1 MNEPVPIDD
10 AIYEARAAFVAELAS
25 RLHAYGTTAQ
35 RLEGAVAGVARRLGL
50 YCEVFSN
57 PTGIILS
64 FADPVRGQYDGITR
78 VLRLD
83 PGEQNL
89 ARLAATDAIAEDVL
103 AGRLAPKDGQAA
115 LLALDA
121 PAPRRQA
128 VLSALAFGL
137 SAAAVAA
144 LLGAGGVDIATAGGI
159 GVLIGV
165 FAVLSSGRPQLI
177 EAQEAIAALV
187 ATLLAA
193 AVATFVA
200 PLSLKTV
207 VVSSLIVLMPGL
219 MLTNA
224 VSELASRQLVSG
236 TARFAGAMMILL
248 QLTFGT
254 VAATQIVRLLGW
266 QPQDAP
272 TVLPSLP
279 AEVGALLVASF
290 AFAVLF
296 RAARRDVLLVMGSA
310 LFGYAVT
317 RRRRVAGDVDRR
329 LRRRRLPRR
338 HGRGRGQ
345 QPLRPAREP
354 ARRARARAGDHPAGA
369 RQREFPQ
376 PRLRDGAR
384 RLPRARHGVRRGLD
398 ARGDRRRPAVRQPAG
413 AVAPE
418 PLTDQRDQTMSM
430 PSEPATAP
438 RSMAVKPGLAPA
450 SSSRPT
456 VCSQTK

>member
-272 TVLPSLP
+272 PVLPSRP
-279 AEVGALLVASF
+279 AELGALLVGSF

-296 RAARRDVLLVMGSA
+296 RASRRDVLLVMGSA

-317 RRRRVAGDVDRR
+317 RAGGAWLGMSTGGFAGGAFLGGMAVAAVSNLYGRLANRPGALVRVPGIILLVPGSVSFRSLGFVMERDVFLGLDTAFVVVSTLVAIVAGLLFGNLLVPSRR
-329 LRRRRLPRR
+329 DL
-338 HGRGRGQ
+338 
-345 QPLRPAREP
+345 
-354 ARRARARAGDHPAGA
+354 
-369 RQREFPQ
+369 
-376 PRLRDGAR
+376 
-384 RLPRARHGVRRGLD
+384 
-398 ARGDRRRPAVRQPAG
+398 
-413 AVAPE
+413 
-418 PLTDQRDQTMSM
+418 
-430 PSEPATAP
+430 
-438 RSMAVKPGLAPA
+438 
-450 SSSRPT
+450 
-456 VCSQTK
+456 

>member
-254 VAATQIVRLLGW
+254 VAATQLVRLLGW

-296 RAARRDVLLVMGSA
+296 RASRRDVLLVMGSA

-317 RRRRVAGDVDRR
+317 RAGGAWLGMSTGGFAGGAFLGGMAVAAVSNLYGRLANRPGALVRVPGIILLVPGSVSFRSLGFVMERDVFLGIDAAVVLLSTLIAIVAGLLFGNLLVPSRR
-329 LRRRRLPRR
+329 DL
-338 HGRGRGQ
+338 
-345 QPLRPAREP
+345 
-354 ARRARARAGDHPAGA
+354 
-369 RQREFPQ
+369 
-376 PRLRDGAR
+376 
-384 RLPRARHGVRRGLD
+384 
-398 ARGDRRRPAVRQPAG
+398 
-413 AVAPE
+413 
-418 PLTDQRDQTMSM
+418 
-430 PSEPATAP
+430 
-438 RSMAVKPGLAPA
+438 
-450 SSSRPT
+450 
-456 VCSQTK
+456 

>member
-144 LLGAGGVDIATAGGI
+144 LLGAGGST
-159 GVLIGV
+159 
-165 FAVLSSGRPQLI
+165 SP
-177 EAQEAIAALV
+177 
-187 ATLLAA
+187 
-193 AVATFVA
+193 
-200 PLSLKTV
+200 P
-207 VVSSLIVLMPGL
+207 
-219 MLTNA
+219 
-224 VSELASRQLVSG
+224 
-236 TARFAGAMMILL
+236 
-248 QLTFGT
+248 
-254 VAATQIVRLLGW
+254 
-266 QPQDAP
+266 
-272 TVLPSLP
+272 
-279 AEVGALLVASF
+279 
-290 AFAVLF
+290 
-296 RAARRDVLLVMGSA
+296 RAASA
-310 LFGYAVT
+310 
-317 RRRRVAGDVDRR
+317 
-329 LRRRRLPRR
+329 
-338 HGRGRGQ
+338 
-345 QPLRPAREP
+345 
-354 ARRARARAGDHPAGA
+354 
-369 RQREFPQ
+369 
-376 PRLRDGAR
+376 
-384 RLPRARHGVRRGLD
+384 
-398 ARGDRRRPAVRQPAG
+398 
-413 AVAPE
+413 
-418 PLTDQRDQTMSM
+418 
-430 PSEPATAP
+430 
-438 RSMAVKPGLAPA
+438 
-450 SSSRPT
+450 
-456 VCSQTK
+456 C

>member
-279 AEVGALLVASF
+279 AEIGALLVASF

-296 RAARRDVLLVMGSA
+296 RASRRDVLLVMGSA

-317 RRRRVAGDVDRR
+317 RAGGAWLGMSTGGFAGGAFLGGMAVAAVSNLYGRLANRPGALVRVPGIILLVPGSVSFRSLGFVMERDVFLGLDTAFVVVSTLVAIVAGLLFGNLLVPSRR
-329 LRRRRLPRR
+329 DL
-338 HGRGRGQ
+338 
-345 QPLRPAREP
+345 
-354 ARRARARAGDHPAGA
+354 
-369 RQREFPQ
+369 
-376 PRLRDGAR
+376 
-384 RLPRARHGVRRGLD
+384 
-398 ARGDRRRPAVRQPAG
+398 
-413 AVAPE
+413 
-418 PLTDQRDQTMSM
+418 
-430 PSEPATAP
+430 
-438 RSMAVKPGLAPA
+438 
-450 SSSRPT
+450 
-456 VCSQTK
+456 

>member
-279 AEVGALLVASF
+279 AEVGALLVASL
-290 AFAVLF
+290 AIAVLF
-296 RAARRDVLLVMGSA
+296 RASRRDVVLVMGSA

-317 RRRRVAGDVDRR
+317 RAGGAWLGMSTGGFAGGAFLGGMAVAAVSNLYGRLANRPGALVRVPGIILLVPGSVSFRSLGFVMERDVFLGLDTAFVVVSTLVAIVAGLLFGNLLVPSRR
-329 LRRRRLPRR
+329 DL
-338 HGRGRGQ
+338 
-345 QPLRPAREP
+345 
-354 ARRARARAGDHPAGA
+354 
-369 RQREFPQ
+369 
-376 PRLRDGAR
+376 
-384 RLPRARHGVRRGLD
+384 
-398 ARGDRRRPAVRQPAG
+398 
-413 AVAPE
+413 
-418 PLTDQRDQTMSM
+418 
-430 PSEPATAP
+430 
-438 RSMAVKPGLAPA
+438 
-450 SSSRPT
+450 
-456 VCSQTK
+456 

>member
-165 FAVLSSGRPQLI
+165 FAVLSSGRPQLF

-296 RAARRDVLLVMGSA
+296 RASRRDVLLVMGSA

-317 RRRRVAGDVDRR
+317 RAGGAWLGMSTGGFAGGAFLGGMAVAAVSNLYGRLANRPGALVRVPGIILLVPGSVSFRSLGFVMERDVFLGLDTAFVVVSTLVAIVAGLLFGNLLVPSRR
-329 LRRRRLPRR
+329 DL
-338 HGRGRGQ
+338 
-345 QPLRPAREP
+345 
-354 ARRARARAGDHPAGA
+354 
-369 RQREFPQ
+369 
-376 PRLRDGAR
+376 
-384 RLPRARHGVRRGLD
+384 
-398 ARGDRRRPAVRQPAG
+398 
-413 AVAPE
+413 
-418 PLTDQRDQTMSM
+418 
-430 PSEPATAP
+430 
-438 RSMAVKPGLAPA
+438 
-450 SSSRPT
+450 
-456 VCSQTK
+456 

>member
-137 SAAAVAA
+137 TAAAVAA

-254 VAATQIVRLLGW
+254 VAATQLVRLLGW

-279 AEVGALLVASF
+279 AEIGALLVASF

-296 RAARRDVLLVMGSA
+296 RASRRDVLLVMGSA

-317 RRRRVAGDVDRR
+317 RAGGAWLGMSTGGFAGGAFLGGMAVAAVSNLYGRLANRPGALVRVPGIILLVPGSVSFRSLGFVMERDVFLGLDTAFVVVSTLVAIVAGLLFGNLLVPSRR
-329 LRRRRLPRR
+329 DL
-338 HGRGRGQ
+338 
-345 QPLRPAREP
+345 
-354 ARRARARAGDHPAGA
+354 
-369 RQREFPQ
+369 
-376 PRLRDGAR
+376 
-384 RLPRARHGVRRGLD
+384 
-398 ARGDRRRPAVRQPAG
+398 
-413 AVAPE
+413 
-418 PLTDQRDQTMSM
+418 
-430 PSEPATAP
+430 
-438 RSMAVKPGLAPA
+438 
-450 SSSRPT
+450 
-456 VCSQTK
+456 